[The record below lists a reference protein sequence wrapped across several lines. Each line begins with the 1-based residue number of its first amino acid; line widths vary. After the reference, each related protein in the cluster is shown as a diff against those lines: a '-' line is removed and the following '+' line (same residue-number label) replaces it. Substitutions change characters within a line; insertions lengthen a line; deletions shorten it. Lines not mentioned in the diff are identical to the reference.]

1 MVSFTTMNLEVL
13 LLGVAAFALLAVA
26 LLLSRR
32 LPVRVRGLL
41 LVGCAALIALL
52 AARTQLRSDL
62 DRLWTS
68 QADHPVQ
75 QIAEGYASSSAC
87 RACHPVQFESWHASY
102 HRTMTQRPSEASIKG
117 DFGVSLSLDGER
129 ITLSRDGGR
138 FLADIPRPAWWNG
151 PAPGGRIQRP
161 VELVTGSHHYQV
173 YWLSSGNSTFLAQL
187 PFVWLTHE
195 GRWAPRRS
203 VFIAPPGAIGYE
215 YGRWNSVC
223 IRCHTTDGHPNL
235 ETGPPQV
242 ARSSVSEFG
251 IACEACHGPGAAH
264 AATMRNPL
272 RRYAAYLGMPG
283 ESGMTNP
290 RKLASER
297 TNQICAQCHSVHVPT
312 VAEYQHYLKSGFSY
326 RPGDDLEK
334 TRRAATESGPN
345 LDLGY
350 FWPDGMVR
358 VTGREYHGLSASP
371 CFKGGN
377 FTCLSCHAL
386 HKPETD
392 PRGLQEWR
400 NALLRHFGDGNGQ
413 CLQCHEPL
421 RKAEAQQ
428 AHTHHA
434 AGSSGAECVNCH
446 MPNTVYGL
454 GKATRSHQ
462 ITNPDVVAD
471 LRAGRPNA
479 CNLCHLDQTLE
490 WTASTMA
497 KWYGKRRPT
506 LDNEQRRI
514 AASLLDLY
522 KGDAGQRALAV
533 YSMGWAP
540 ARAVAGENWLL
551 PHLVN
556 AVDDRYEVIGLVA
569 YRALRQFAAGKDL
582 SPDFLALPPE
592 RRRAAVANAI
602 RAPGPLTPAPSRL
615 ISSSGEI
622 DEAAI
627 RRLRAARNERPVL
640 LKE

>member
-622 DEAAI
+622 DESAI

-640 LKE
+640 L

>member
-1 MVSFTTMNLEVL
+1 MTLEVL
-13 LLGVAAFALLAVA
+13 MLAAAALGLLAAAV
-26 LLLSRR
+26 LLARR
-32 LPVRVRGLL
+32 LPGRLRAVLALGAAAVVVV
-41 LVGCAALIALL
+41 LVV
-52 AARTQLRSDL
+52 RTQLRSDL
-62 DRLWTS
+62 DRLHELL
-68 QADHPVQ
+68 ADHPVQ
-75 QIAEGYASSSAC
+75 RIEDGYASSSAC
-87 RACHPVQFESWHASY
+87 RACHTAQFESWHASY
-102 HRTMTQRPSEASIKG
+102 HRTMTQRPSEASVKG
-117 DFGVSLSLDGER
+117 DFSASLSLDGER
-129 ITLSRDGGR
+129 ITLSRDGAR

-203 VFIAPPGAIGYE
+203 VFIAPPGTIGDE
-215 YGRWNSVC
+215 YGRWNYVC
-223 IRCHTTDGHPNL
+223 IRCHTTDGHPHL
-235 ETGPPQV
+235 ETGPPEV
-242 ARSSVSEFG
+242 ARTSVSEFG

-264 AATMRNPL
+264 AAAMRNPL
-272 RRYAAYLGMPG
+272 RRYAAHLGMPG

-312 VAEYQHYLKSGFSY
+312 VEEYQHYLKDGFRY

-334 TRRAATESGPN
+334 TRRVAKESGAN

-350 FWPDGMVR
+350 FWPDGVVR

-392 PRGLQEWR
+392 PRELQQWR
-400 NALLRHFGDGNGQ
+400 NGLLRNFDDANGQ

-421 RKAEAQQ
+421 RKAEAVQ
-428 AHTHHA
+428 AHTHHR

-446 MPNTVYGL
+446 MPYTVYGL

-490 WTASTMA
+490 WSAGYMA
-497 KWYGKRRPT
+497 KWYGRGRPA
-506 LDNEQRRI
+506 LDDEQRRI
-514 AASLLDLY
+514 ASSLLDLY

-533 YSMGWAP
+533 HSMGWAP
-540 ARAVAGENWLL
+540 ARSVAGENWLL
-551 PHLVN
+551 PHLMN
-556 AVDDRYEVIGLVA
+556 AVDDRYEVLGLVT
-569 YRALRQFAAGKDL
+569 YRALRQFTAGKDL
-582 SPDFLALPPE
+582 SPDFLALPAE
-592 RRRAAVANAI
+592 RRRAALVKAMPT
-602 RAPGPLTPAPSRL
+602 PGPLSPAPSRL
-615 ISSSGEI
+615 INSKGEL

-627 RRLRAARNERPVL
+627 RRLRAARNERPML